1 MDDKQIIELYLQR
14 DEQAVKMTQAKY
26 IRSNFFIYMSFL
38 KFCENI
44 RLSY

>member
-14 DEQAVKMTQAKY
+14 DEQAVEMTQAKY
-26 IRSNFFIYMSFL
+26 IRSKFFIYMSFL